1 MLPEK
6 GENASPRALWSWAVY
21 DWANNGFFTLIQT
34 FIFATYFTKSVAS
47 DPTLGTTLWGNM
59 MGAAGLVIGL
69 GGPLFGAW
77 ADRCGR
83 RKPWVLGCT
92 LLTVGATAMLWFVQ
106 PDPSWVVWGLV
117 FVGIGTIGAEY
128 SMIFYNAMLPDLVSS
143 DRIGRWSGWGWAMG
157 YVGGLIGLVVAL
169 FGFINEGAFLGIS
182 REGAAHVRA
191 TCLLSAGWY
200 LLFALPLFL
209 FTPDTPPTG
218 VGLRR
223 GLGEAFT
230 QLVRSVREVRKFKHI
245 ARFLVA
251 RMIYNDGLVTLFAFG
266 GIYAAGTYGMT
277 AQEVIYFAI
286 GLNVTA
292 GLGAAG
298 FAWLDDHFGAKL
310 VILVSL
316 VGLIVPGVT
325 ILLATSKGVLWIFGL
340 ALGIFMGPVQAASRS
355 YMARVAPEDVR
366 GEMFGLFA
374 FSGKVTSFLGPLLVG
389 WVTYLTD
396 SQRWGMS
403 VVVFMFILGGAVM
416 LTVPRADQIQK

>member
-1 MLPEK
+1 
-6 GENASPRALWSWAVY
+6 
-21 DWANNGFFTLIQT
+21 
-34 FIFATYFTKSVAS
+34 
-47 DPTLGTTLWGNM
+47 
-59 MGAAGLVIGL
+59 
-69 GGPLFGAW
+69 
-77 ADRCGR
+77 
-83 RKPWVLGCT
+83 
-92 LLTVGATAMLWFVQ
+92 
-106 PDPSWVVWGLV
+106 
-117 FVGIGTIGAEY
+117 
-128 SMIFYNAMLPDLVSS
+128 
-143 DRIGRWSGWGWAMG
+143 
-157 YVGGLIGLVVAL
+157 
-169 FGFINEGAFLGIS
+169 
-182 REGAAHVRA
+182 
-191 TCLLSAGWY
+191 
-200 LLFALPLFL
+200 
-209 FTPDTPPTG
+209 
-218 VGLRR
+218 
-223 GLGEAFT
+223 
-230 QLVRSVREVRKFKHI
+230 FKHI

-266 GIYAAGTYGMT
+266 GIYAAGTYGMS

-355 YMARVAPEDVR
+355 YMARVAPEDIR

-389 WVTYLTD
+389 WVTYMTD

-403 VVVFMFILGGAVM
+403 VVVFMFILGGTVM